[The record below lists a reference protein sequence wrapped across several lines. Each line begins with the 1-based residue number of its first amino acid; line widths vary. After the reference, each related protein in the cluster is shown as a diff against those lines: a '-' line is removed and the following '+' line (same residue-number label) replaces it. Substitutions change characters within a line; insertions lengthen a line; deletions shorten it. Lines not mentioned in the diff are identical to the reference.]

1 MNSKFI
7 QSANGFFVHPQY
19 QQILAGS
26 GLNSLEAVF
35 AYNGGQTLT
44 KSSLASWRHR
54 IRFKLADGRTAYLKR
69 YDRPP
74 VPVQFKGWIQHGRR
88 AFLSDYDKGP
98 LAELENAK
106 VPIPQTIAYGGQR
119 TGCFEK
125 CSFII
130 TLEIPNAHSLESK
143 LPDCFEAPPSDSN
156 RRAQKAFIGDIAAF
170 IRRFHATGYRHRDLY
185 LAHLF
190 LSEERSLYLIDLHR
204 TFKPRLFSKRYRV
217 KDLAQLHYSC
227 PANRI
232 GLTNRLRFYLAYVQR
247 NKLTAWDKAF
257 IRKIHAK
264 ALWIA
269 RHEQKH
275 GRLVPF
281 QKNGAEG
288 KGLS

>member
-1 MNSKFI
+1 
-7 QSANGFFVHPQY
+7 
-19 QQILAGS
+19 
-26 GLNSLEAVF
+26 
-35 AYNGGQTLT
+35 
-44 KSSLASWRHR
+44 
-54 IRFKLADGRTAYLKR
+54 LKR

-74 VPVQFKGWIQHGRR
+74 VPVQFKAWIQHGYR

-106 VPIPQTIAYGGQR
+106 VRTPQTIAYGGRR

-130 TLEIPNAHSLESK
+130 TLEIQNAHSLESK
-143 LPDCFEAPPSDSN
+143 LPGCFEAPPSRSN
-156 RRAQKAFIGDIAAF
+156 HQARKAFIGDIADF

-204 TFKPRLFSKRYRV
+204 TFKPRFLSNRYRV

-227 PANRI
+227 PANRV
-232 GLTNRLRFYLAYVQR
+232 GRTNRLRFYLVYAQR
-247 NKLTAWDKAF
+247 KKLTAWDKAF

-264 ALWIA
+264 ALRIA
-269 RHEQKH
+269 CHERKH
-275 GRLVPF
+275 GRIVPF
-281 QKNGAEG
+281 QRSDTEG
-288 KGLS
+288 RPS